1 MKKHMASE
9 KMGMALDEMRS
20 PELISTGCRV
30 RHLEIGVGQAKD
42 GIDLRFVS
50 VNKRKDEP
58 PGEGGSF
65 LSIISIDA
73 SSTHAVN

>member
-1 MKKHMASE
+1 MREHMASE
-9 KMGMALDEMRS
+9 KMVMTQDELRS
-20 PELISTGCRV
+20 PELISTRCGV
-30 RHLEIGVGQAKD
+30 RQLEIGVGQAKD

-50 VNKRKDEP
+50 VNKRKDEL

-73 SSTHAVN
+73 SSTHAGN